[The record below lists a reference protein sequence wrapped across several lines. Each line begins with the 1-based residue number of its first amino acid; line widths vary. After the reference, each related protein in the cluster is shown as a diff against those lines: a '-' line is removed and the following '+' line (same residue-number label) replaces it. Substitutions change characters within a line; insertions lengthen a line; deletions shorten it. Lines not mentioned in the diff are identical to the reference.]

1 MIRPRLGFRD
11 AVEDLVSDGQGKLSD
26 LSGCN
31 RRVEGRLQP
40 RNVCDVIR
48 IVKAARKH
56 GVKLQAFSC
65 GKNWGFG
72 SSLPTND
79 GCWLVDLS
87 KMDRIGEIDSTGV
100 ASLEP
105 GVTQADLYRALME
118 NGNKWFFNIT
128 GAGQSTSVLGN
139 ALERGIGYYG
149 QRQYDLLELQVV
161 TGTGDV
167 LWTRLARDE
176 AGTSGASIG
185 ADLTQL
191 FCQSNWG
198 IVVAARI
205 RLLSR
210 TNGGGVVIA
219 RLKEGKSAVELFQR
233 VLNLKLEGCI
243 GGVPH
248 IGNRERII
256 STMAPWL
263 PSELATRFAD
273 RAPAWTAA
281 LPLMGCRPLVEAAVG
296 VIQEKLGDS
305 CDLEVIVGAENL
317 DVEKSNPSPVEQLQ
331 HLACGFPSN
340 LALPG
345 VQWSAFGQA
354 DLSVVDPEKTA
365 AGLIHITPALRSCPT
380 EIEKTVEL
388 VRQSG
393 DSLGLPSLAIT
404 VNIVDSLTTVLVLS
418 IPFHRKDSA
427 IVQGHARALLNVLRK
442 AGIGFYRMGLIQG
455 SNLRVA
461 SKAARQ
467 IQRRLRKAFDPHGI
481 FAPSRYDGLFAD
493 ASCHESE
500 PPRRTRASSTLS
512 TV

>member
-1 MIRPRLGFRD
+1 MIQPRLGFRE
-11 AVEDLVSDGQGKLSD
+11 AVEGLVSEGQCNLSD
-26 LSGCN
+26 LSGCT
-31 RRVEGRLQP
+31 RQVEGRLQP
-40 RNVCDVIR
+40 RNVRDVVD

-72 SSLPTND
+72 SSLPAD
-79 GCWLVDLS
+79 DDCWLVDLS
-87 KMDRIGEIDSTGV
+87 NMNRIAEIDSAGV
-100 ASLEP
+100 ATLEP
-105 GVTQADLYRALME
+105 GVTQADLYRALTKD
-118 NGNKWFFNIT
+118 GDKWFFNIT
-128 GAGQSTSVLGN
+128 GAGQLTSVLGN

-167 LWTRLARDE
+167 LWTRLAREE
-176 AGTSGASIG
+176 AGTSGVSLG
-185 ADLTQL
+185 SDLTQL

-205 RLLSR
+205 RLLRR
-210 TNGGGVVIA
+210 TDRGVVIA
-219 RLKEGKSAVELFQR
+219 RLKEGKSAAELFQS
-233 VLNLKLEGCI
+233 VLNLKQDGCI
-243 GGVPH
+243 GGIPH

-256 STMAPWL
+256 ATMAPWL
-263 PSELATRFAD
+263 PTEEVRMFAD

-281 LPLMGCRPLVEAAVG
+281 LPLLGCRPLVEAAVR
-296 VIQEKLGDS
+296 IIRESLGGS

-345 VQWSAFGQA
+345 VQWSALGRA
-354 DLSVVDPEKTA
+354 DLSVIDPEKTA
-365 AGLIHITPALRSCPT
+365 AGLIHITPALRSCPV
-380 EIEKTVEL
+380 EIEKIVEL

-393 DSLGLPSLAIT
+393 DSLSLPSLAIT
-404 VNIVDSLTTVLVLS
+404 VNIVDSLTTILVLS
-418 IPFHRKDSA
+418 IPFHQKDA
-427 IVQGHARALLNVLRK
+427 GIVQERARALLNILRK
-442 AGIGFYRMGLIQG
+442 AGIGFYRMGIIQG
-455 SNLRVA
+455 TNLRTA

-467 IQRRLRKAFDPHGI
+467 IHRRLRKAFDPHGI
-481 FAPSRYDGLFAD
+481 FAPSRYDGLFANTSD
-493 ASCHESE
+493 HQSG

-512 TV
+512 TL